1 MKTNSSA
8 LILPTPASG
17 TNSAGTNSLA
27 AEDIRYIKAPVEI
40 PSGWFWLWC
49 VLGGLGAAALSW
61 FAWRYWRKHRAKPA
75 VPEVI
80 VPPHE
85 RARRKL
91 QEALEFIHQPRP
103 FCILVSDTLR
113 LYLEEAF
120 SMRAP
125 ERTTEEF
132 LEELQS
138 SALLSYSQKQLL
150 GDFLM
155 RCDLVKFARH
165 EPPLEQ
171 LQELHQSALR
181 LIDETRSLNLRIQPQ
196 GMVPAAGGSAVP
208 VAPQPPSLA
217 KSPPRVSAAAVA
229 QETALEQPSASPP
242 RLAATADG
250 QSPES

>member
-1 MKTNSSA
+1 MKTNSTTLLIPTSSA
-8 LILPTPASG
+8 G
-17 TNSAGTNSLA
+17 TNSAGTNSLVA
-27 AEDIRYIKAPVEI
+27 DDIRDIKAPVEI
-40 PSGWFWLWC
+40 PGGWFWLWC
-49 VLGGLGAAALSW
+49 VLGGVGAVALSW
-61 FAWRYWRKHRAKPA
+61 FAWRYWRKHRAKA
-75 VPEVI
+75 SAPEVI

-91 QEALEFIHQPRP
+91 VEALEFIHQPRP

-165 EPPLEQ
+165 EPPSEQ

-181 LIDETRSLNLRIQPQ
+181 LIDETQSLNPRIQTR
-196 GMVPAAGGSAVP
+196 P
-208 VAPQPPSLA
+208 VAPVAGVAAAPGATQPPPLA
-217 KSPPRVSAAAVA
+217 KTPPRLSPAAAA
-229 QETALEQPSASPP
+229 QETAPEQPSAAPT
-242 RLAATADG
+242 RLASVADR
-250 QSPES
+250 QSPDS

>member
-1 MKTNSSA
+1 MKTNSNA
-8 LILPTPASG
+8 LIIPTPAPA
-17 TNSAGTNSLA
+17 TNGAGTNSLA
-27 AEDIRYIKAPVEI
+27 ADDIRGIKAPVEI

-49 VLGGLGAAALSW
+49 VLGGLGAAVLCY

-75 VPEVI
+75 APEII

-85 RARRKL
+85 RARRRL
-91 QEALEFIHQPRP
+91 REALEFIHQPGP
-103 FCILVSDTLR
+103 FCILVSDALR

-181 LIDETRSLNLRIQPQ
+181 LIDETQSLNLRIQPQ
-196 GMVPAAGGSAVP
+196 TAAPAAGGSAMP
-208 VAPQPPSLA
+208 GAAQAPPLA
-217 KSPPRVSAAAVA
+217 KRPPRLSPDSVA
-229 QETALEQPSASPP
+229 QGMAPEQPSAGTP
-242 RLAATADG
+242 RLAPMSG
-250 QSPES
+250 RQSPES